1 MPRQIGPSKKLTLV
15 IASASAMGV
24 LVAAAAPANAVP
36 GYADFTPH
44 ATSYRYEG
52 KHGTFTGDAVYSFQQ
67 PDGGNRL
74 IWSLTLSPYVQGLIV
89 GDMAC
94 GAYVEGVANYSDHH
108 SAIPKDYRWHSVVK
122 NLQLDKRYKLIMD
135 CAFQATNG
143 HVVSPGHADFQMVFT
158 LKSS

>member
-1 MPRQIGPSKKLTLV
+1 M
-15 IASASAMGV
+15 IAALSAI
-24 LVAAAAPANAVP
+24 LAAAAIPAHAVP
-36 GYADFTPH
+36 GHADFTPN
-44 ATSYRYEG
+44 APSYRYEG
-52 KHGTFTGDAVYSFQQ
+52 KHGTFTGDAVYAFQQ

-94 GAYVEGVANYSDHH
+94 GAYVEGVSNYNDHH

-122 NLQLDKRYKLIMD
+122 NLQLDRQYKLVMN

-143 HVVSPGHADFQMVFT
+143 HVISPGHADFQMVFT
-158 LKSS
+158 LQSS